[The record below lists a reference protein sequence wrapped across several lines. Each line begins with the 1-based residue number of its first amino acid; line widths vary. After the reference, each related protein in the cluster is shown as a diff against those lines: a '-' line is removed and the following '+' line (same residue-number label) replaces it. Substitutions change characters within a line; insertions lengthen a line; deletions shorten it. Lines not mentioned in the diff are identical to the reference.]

1 MRLKRLVASVGASFE
16 QFVNKVE
23 NHEAVAE
30 SVIRDVRTAAAKMKV
45 QMGGVNA
52 QAERLRERRDGLAED
67 AGRWRQRAKRFA
79 AEDED
84 RALECLR
91 RMKRAE
97 AEQAQ
102 VTDQLARYEALGQEL
117 KDRLA
122 TVEARLSD
130 LQLKRTVLSSRSAR
144 ARVMAA
150 SDQESLSDVN
160 AVFER
165 WEMAV
170 IEDEYLD
177 DIVVG
182 GQSDPLE
189 RELGAAEERE
199 QLKVALEELAAEV
212 RS

>member
-1 MRLKRLVASVGASFE
+1 MRLKRLAASMGASFE

-30 SVIRDVRTAAAKMKV
+30 SVIRDVRAGAAKLKV

-52 QAERLRERRDGLAED
+52 QSERLRERRDSLAED
-67 AGRWRQRAKRFA
+67 AGRWRARAKRFA
-79 AEDED
+79 TEDED

-97 AEQAQ
+97 AERTQ
-102 VTDQLARYEALGQEL
+102 VADQLAQYEALGEKL

-122 TVEARLSD
+122 AVEARLSD
-130 LQLKRTVLSSRSAR
+130 LQLKRTALSSRSAR
-144 ARVMAA
+144 AQVMGT
-150 SDQESLSDVN
+150 SDQDPMSDVN
-160 AVFER
+160 AVFDR

-177 DIVVG
+177 EVVG
-182 GQSDPLE
+182 GESDALG
-189 RELGAAEERE
+189 RELDAAEERE
-199 QLKVALEELAAEV
+199 QLKAALEELKTEDW
-212 RS
+212 S

>member
-30 SVIRDVRTAAAKMKV
+30 SVIRDVRAAAAKLKV

-52 QAERLRERRDGLAED
+52 QADRLRERRDGLADD
-67 AGRWRQRAKRFA
+67 AERWRERARRFA
-79 AEDED
+79 NEDEE

-97 AEQAQ
+97 AEQGQ
-102 VTDQLARYEALGQEL
+102 VVSQLAQYDALGEKL

-122 TVEARLSD
+122 TVEARLSA
-130 LQLKRTVLSSRSAR
+130 LQLKRTALSSRSAR
-144 ARVMAA
+144 AQVVGAA
-150 SDQESLSDVN
+150 DQEALSDVN
-160 AVFER
+160 AIFDR

-177 DIVVG
+177 EVVG
-182 GQSDPLE
+182 GDGDRLE
-189 RELGAAEERE
+189 RELDAAEERE
-199 QLKVALEELAAEV
+199 QLMAALEDLRKEG
-212 RS
+212 

>member
-30 SVIRDVRTAAAKMKV
+30 SVIRDVRAAAAKLKV

-52 QAERLRERRDGLAED
+52 QADRLRERRDSLAGD
-67 AGRWRQRAKRFA
+67 AERWRDRARRFA
-79 AEDED
+79 NEDEE

-97 AEQAQ
+97 AEQGQ
-102 VTDQLARYEALGQEL
+102 VVDQLAQYETLAEKL

-122 TVEARLSD
+122 AVEARLSA
-130 LQLKRTVLSSRSAR
+130 LQLKRTALSSRSAR
-144 ARVMAA
+144 AQVVGAA
-150 SDQESLSDVN
+150 DQETLCDVN
-160 AVFER
+160 AVFDR

-177 DIVVG
+177 EIVSG
-182 GQSDPLE
+182 EGDSLE
-189 RELGAAEERE
+189 RELDAAEERE
-199 QLKVALEELAAEV
+199 QLMAALEELRKED

>member
-1 MRLKRLVASVGASFE
+1 MRVRRLVASVGASFE

-30 SVIRDVRTAAAKMKV
+30 SVIRDVRASAAKLKV

-52 QAERLRERRDGLAED
+52 QAERLRQRRDTLAED
-67 AGRWRQRAKRFA
+67 AGRWRERAKRFA
-79 AEDED
+79 TEDEE

-102 VTDQLARYEALGQEL
+102 VVDQLGQYEALCEKL

-122 TVEARLSD
+122 AVEARLSD
-130 LQLKRTVLSSRSAR
+130 LQLKRTALSSRSAR
-144 ARVMAA
+144 AQVMGAA
-150 SDQESLSDVN
+150 DQDAMPDVN
-160 AVFER
+160 AVFDR

-170 IEDEYLD
+170 IENEYLGEV
-177 DIVVG
+177 VVG
-182 GQSDPLE
+182 ESDGLE
-189 RELGAAEERE
+189 RELDAEEERE
-199 QLKVALEELAAEV
+199 QLKAALEELKKED

>member
-1 MRLKRLVASVGASFE
+1 MRLKRLVASMGASFE

-30 SVIRDVRTAAAKMKV
+30 SVIRDVRAAAAKLKV

-52 QAERLRERRDGLAED
+52 QAERLRERRDRLAED
-67 AGRWRQRAKRFA
+67 AGRWRERAKRLA
-79 AEDED
+79 MEDEE

-102 VTDQLARYEALGQEL
+102 AVDQLGQYEALCEKL

-122 TVEARLSD
+122 AVEARLSD
-130 LQLKRTVLSSRSAR
+130 LQLKRTALSSRGAR
-144 ARVMAA
+144 AQVMGAA
-150 SDQESLSDVN
+150 DQHSMPDLN
-160 AVFER
+160 AVFDR

-177 DIVVG
+177 EVSG
-182 GQSDPLE
+182 GESDRLE
-189 RELGAAEERE
+189 RELDATEERE
-199 QLKVALEELAAEV
+199 QLKAALEELKKGDL
-212 RS
+212 S

>member
-1 MRLKRLVASVGASFE
+1 MRLKRLVTSVGASFE

-30 SVIRDVRTAAAKMKV
+30 SVIRDVRATAAKLKV

-52 QAERLRERRDGLAED
+52 QTERLRARRDGLAED
-67 AGRWRQRAKRFA
+67 AQRWRQRARRFA
-79 AEDED
+79 TEDES

-97 AEQAQ
+97 AERAQ
-102 VTDQLARYEALGQEL
+102 VSNQFAQYEALTDKL

-122 TVEARLSD
+122 AVEARLSD
-130 LQLKRTVLSSRSAR
+130 LQLKRTALSSRSAR
-144 ARVMAA
+144 AQVM
-150 SDQESLSDVN
+150 STRDQDTLSDAN
-160 AVFER
+160 AVFDR

-177 DIVVG
+177 DVVDG
-182 GQSDPLE
+182 RSDALE
-189 RELGAAEERE
+189 HELNAAEERE
-199 QLKVALEELAAEV
+199 DLKAALEELIKED

>member
-30 SVIRDVRTAAAKMKV
+30 SVIRDVRAAAAKLKV

-52 QAERLRERRDGLAED
+52 QSDRLRERRDSLAHD
-67 AGRWRQRAKRFA
+67 AERWRDRAKRFA
-79 AEDED
+79 KEDED

-97 AEQAQ
+97 AEHAQ
-102 VTDQLARYEALGQEL
+102 VVDHLAQYEALAEKL

-122 TVEARLSD
+122 AVEARLST
-130 LQLKRTVLSSRSAR
+130 LQLKRTALSSRSAR
-144 ARVMAA
+144 AQVVGAT
-150 SDQESLSDVN
+150 DQESVSDVN
-160 AVFER
+160 AIFDR

-170 IEDEYLD
+170 IEDEYLEE
-177 DIVVG
+177 VVIG
-182 GQSDPLE
+182 DGDSLE
-189 RELGAAEERE
+189 RELDAAEERE
-199 QLKVALEELAAEV
+199 QLLAALEELKKEGD
-212 RS
+212 

>member
-1 MRLKRLVASVGASFE
+1 MRLKRLVTSVGASFE

-30 SVIRDVRTAAAKMKV
+30 SVIRDVRATAAKLKV

-52 QAERLRERRDGLAED
+52 QTERLRARRDGLAED
-67 AGRWRQRAKRFA
+67 AERWRQRAKRIA
-79 AEDED
+79 REDES

-97 AEQAQ
+97 AERAQ
-102 VTDQLARYEALGQEL
+102 VGNQFAQYEALTDKL

-122 TVEARLSD
+122 AVEARLSD
-130 LQLKRTVLSSRSAR
+130 LQLKRAALSSRSAR
-144 ARVMAA
+144 AGVM
-150 SDQESLSDVN
+150 STRDQDSLSDAN
-160 AVFER
+160 AVFDR

-177 DIVVG
+177 EVVEG
-182 GQSDPLE
+182 RSDALE
-189 RELGAAEERE
+189 HELNAAEERE
-199 QLKVALEELAAEV
+199 DLKAALEELIKED

>member
-1 MRLKRLVASVGASFE
+1 MRLKRLVTSVGASFE

-30 SVIRDVRTAAAKMKV
+30 SVIRDVRASAAKL
-45 QMGGVNA
+45 MGGVNA
-52 QAERLRERRDGLAED
+52 QTERLRERRDTLAED
-67 AGRWRQRAKRFA
+67 VGRWRQRARRFA
-79 AEDED
+79 SEDEG

-97 AEQAQ
+97 VEQAQ
-102 VTDQLARYEALGQEL
+102 VREQLAQYEALGDKL

-122 TVEARLSD
+122 TVEARLSS
-130 LQLKRTVLSSRSAR
+130 LQLKRTALSSRSAR
-144 ARVMAA
+144 AQVM
-150 SDQESLSDVN
+150 SMRDQDPLSDVN
-160 AVFER
+160 AVFDR

-177 DIVVG
+177 DVVDG
-182 GQSDPLE
+182 SSDALE
-189 RELGAAEERE
+189 HELNAAEERE
-199 QLKVALEELAAEV
+199 ELKAVLEDLMKED

>member
-1 MRLKRLVASVGASFE
+1 MRLKRLVTSVGASFE

-30 SVIRDVRTAAAKMKV
+30 SVIRDVRASAAKLKV

-52 QAERLRERRDGLAED
+52 QAERLRERRDKLAED
-67 AGRWRQRAKRFA
+67 AGRWRERAKRFA

-84 RALECLR
+84 RAMECLR
-91 RMKRAE
+91 RMKRSE

-102 VTDQLARYEALGQEL
+102 VVDQLAQYEDLGEKL

-122 TVEARLSD
+122 AVEARLSD
-130 LQLKRTVLSSRSAR
+130 LQLKRTALSSRSAR
-144 ARVMAA
+144 AQVMGAG
-150 SDQESLSDVN
+150 DQDPLSDVN
-160 AVFER
+160 AVFDR

-177 DIVVG
+177 EVVG
-182 GQSDPLE
+182 SKSDALE
-189 RELGAAEERE
+189 RELDAAEERE
-199 QLKVALEELAAEV
+199 QLKAALDELKKED

>member
-1 MRLKRLVASVGASFE
+1 MRLKRLVTSVGASFE

-30 SVIRDVRTAAAKMKV
+30 SVIRDVRATAAKLKV

-52 QAERLRERRDGLAED
+52 QTERLRARRDGLAED
-67 AGRWRQRAKRFA
+67 AERWRQRTKRFA
-79 AEDED
+79 AEDEN

-91 RMKRAE
+91 RMKRTE
-97 AEQAQ
+97 AERAQ
-102 VTDQLARYEALGQEL
+102 VGTQFAQYEALTDKL

-122 TVEARLSD
+122 AVEARLSD
-130 LQLKRTVLSSRSAR
+130 LQLKRAALSSRSAR
-144 ARVMAA
+144 TQVISAR
-150 SDQESLSDVN
+150 DQDSLSDAN
-160 AVFER
+160 AVFDR

-177 DIVVG
+177 EVVD

-189 RELGAAEERE
+189 HELNAAEEQE
-199 QLKVALEELAAEV
+199 DLKAALEELIKED

>member
-16 QFVNKVE
+16 EFVNKVE
-23 NHEAVAE
+23 NHEAVAD
-30 SVIRDVRTAAAKMKV
+30 SVIRDVRAAAAKLKV

-52 QAERLRERRDGLAED
+52 QAERLRKRRDGLAED
-67 AGRWRQRAKRFA
+67 AGRWRERAKRLA
-79 AEDED
+79 TEDEE

-97 AEQAQ
+97 AGQAQ
-102 VTDQLARYEALGQEL
+102 ADDQLAQYEALCEKL

-122 TVEARLSD
+122 AVESRLSD
-130 LQLKRTVLSSRSAR
+130 LQLKRTALSSRSAR
-144 ARVMAA
+144 AQVMGT
-150 SDQESLSDVN
+150 SDQDPLSDVS
-160 AVFER
+160 AVFDR

-177 DIVVG
+177 EAIG
-182 GQSDPLE
+182 GESDRLE
-189 RELGAAEERE
+189 RELDATEERE
-199 QLKVALEELAAEV
+199 ELKAALEELKKED

>member
-30 SVIRDVRTAAAKMKV
+30 SVIRDVRAAAAKMKV
-45 QMGGVNA
+45 QMAGVNA
-52 QAERLRERRDGLAED
+52 RAESLRERRDRLAED
-67 AGRWRQRAKRFA
+67 AGRWRTRAKRFA
-79 AEDED
+79 TEDED

-91 RMKRAE
+91 RMKRAD

-102 VTDQLARYEALGQEL
+102 VIGQLAQYEALGEEL

-122 TVEARLSD
+122 AVEARLSD
-130 LQLKRTVLSSRSAR
+130 LQLKRTALSSRSAR
-144 ARVMAA
+144 AQVMGAA
-150 SDQESLSDVN
+150 DQDPLSDAN

-177 DIVVG
+177 DVVEG
-182 GQSDPLE
+182 RSDALE
-189 RELGAAEERE
+189 RELDAAEERE
-199 QLKVALEELAAEV
+199 QLKAALEALAKED

>member
-1 MRLKRLVASVGASFE
+1 MRLKRLVASVGASFD

-30 SVIRDVRTAAAKMKV
+30 SVIRDVRVAAAKLKV
-45 QMGGVNA
+45 QMGGVEA
-52 QAERLRERRDGLAED
+52 QAQRLRERRDGLAHDVE
-67 AGRWRQRAKRFA
+67 RWRGRARRFA
-79 AEDED
+79 TEDEE

-102 VTDQLARYEALGQEL
+102 VVDQLAQYEALGEKL

-122 TVEARLSD
+122 AVETRLSS
-130 LQLKRTVLSSRSAR
+130 LQLKRTALSSRSAR
-144 ARVMAA
+144 AQVIGAA
-150 SDQESLSDVN
+150 DQESLSDVN
-160 AVFER
+160 TIFDR

-177 DIVVG
+177 EVVSG
-182 GQSDPLE
+182 EGDRLE
-189 RELGAAEERE
+189 RELDATEERE
-199 QLKVALEELAAEV
+199 QLKAALEELKKED